1 MSRFH
6 NSQVLYFLLF
16 SILFISP
23 QVISAITLDGILD
36 ETEWQQAQHFNQ
48 LITVEPY
55 SLLEPTYVS
64 DVLVF
69 SDERGIY
76 FGIKNF
82 QPADTR
88 NNDTSARDM
97 NMTSDKNNIVIDFDG
112 NGHSAYSFEVGS
124 AGSIRDGIWNNE
136 NNYSSEWD
144 GNWQA
149 KTSSSNEAWVVEI
162 HIPWDIVSMKN
173 NDQKTR
179 TVKWYF
185 SRSVAHNN
193 QVYANVATVG
203 SRQGFLTDFIP
214 LEILDFVGSSYQ
226 VYGYATARQDFLQKQ
241 VTSDIGVDLFWK
253 SGAGQ
258 QLSLTVNPDFG
269 QIESDNLV
277 VNFAPTE
284 VFFNERRPFFTENQ
298 SLFDIRGANGLR
310 LINTRRIG
318 AKPDVGDGVLS
329 DIDGAIKYTNN
340 ADNLTYG
347 FFAAS
352 ESSNDVIDGR
362 DFFSSRF
369 LRRFNDQSIGF
380 LGSFTDR
387 ADIDRKALV
396 YSLDHEYRWQNKFE
410 LRSQFIMTDIKD
422 QGIKKIGTGGSVRF
436 EHQINENTNQ
446 RIELSHYTHD
456 FEVYDFGFLPRNN
469 LNTARYTGSFK
480 NNNFSDNKLTQER
493 EIRIDAN
500 IRRNDSG
507 DTLGSYFRFFDS
519 WRYKNSSSLSWYFEY
534 LSSGKDDL
542 FSRGNGILD
551 TDSGYTLSATYF
563 TKNTG
568 KFRNHGFL
576 DYIDTYI
583 GGRGFSAH
591 IHPSYYFTDKYNV
604 SLGIYYTDTNDWLNW
619 KQDNIVGSYHRKQL
633 RNILDFNANF
643 SQKQELR
650 LRFQWIAVSAD
661 AKKQLLLND
670 RGGLSQTDLS
680 EVNDFSISNT
690 ALQIRYRY
698 EIAPLSNLYI
708 VYTRGGNAAFE
719 QDTDILNLFDSGIDQ
734 VNGDN
739 FLVKVRFKFL

>member
-1 MSRFH
+1 MSLLKKIVC
-6 NSQVLYFLLF
+6 SVLL
-16 SILFISP
+16 SAVFISSD
-23 QVISAITLDGILD
+23 VMSAIVLDGVLND
-36 ETEWQQAQHFNQ
+36 SEWQRAQKFDQ

-55 SLLEPTYVS
+55 SLSKSEYLSE
-64 DVLVF
+64 VLVF
-69 SDERGIY
+69 SDKNGIY
-76 FGIKNF
+76 FGIKNS

-88 NNDTSARDM
+88 NNDTSPRDM

-112 NGHSAYSFEVGS
+112 NGHSAYAFEVGS

-149 KTSSSNEAWVVEI
+149 RTSNNSSAWIVEI
-162 HIPWDIVSMKN
+162 HIPWDIVSMKK
-173 NDQKTR
+173 NDQNMR

-203 SRQGFLTDFIP
+203 SRQGFLTDFTALQIQ
-214 LEILDFVGSSYQ
+214 DFVASSYQ

-253 SGAGQ
+253 SGGGQ
-258 QLSLTVNPDFG
+258 QLSVTVNPDFG

-318 AKPDVGDGVLS
+318 ARPDAGDAVLS

-347 FFAAS
+347 LFAAS
-352 ESSNDVIDGR
+352 ESKNGVIDGR
-362 DFFSSRF
+362 DFFATRF
-369 LRRFNDQSIGF
+369 LRRLNDQSIGF
-380 LGSFTDR
+380 LGTYTDR
-387 ADIDRKALV
+387 ADIDRTAQV
-396 YSLDHEYRWQNKFE
+396 YAFDHEYRWRNKFE
-410 LRSQFIMTDIKD
+410 LRSQIIRTDINDK
-422 QGIKKIGTGGSVRF
+422 GNNNSGTGGSVRF
-436 EHQINENTNQ
+436 EHQINENTSQ
-446 RIELSHYTHD
+446 RFEISHYTND
-456 FEVYDFGFLPRNN
+456 LEVHDFGFLPRNN
-469 LNTARYTGSFK
+469 LNTARYFGSFK
-480 NNNFSDNKLTQER
+480 KNNFTESRLTQER
-493 EIRIDAN
+493 EIRVDAN
-500 IRRNDSG
+500 IRGNDSG
-507 DTLGSYFRFFDS
+507 DTLGSYYRFMDI

-542 FSRGNGILD
+542 FSRGNGLLD

-563 TKNTG
+563 AKNTG

-576 DYIDTYI
+576 NYIDTYI
-583 GGRGFSAH
+583 GGQGFSAH

-619 KQDNIVGSYHRKQL
+619 KQDDIVGSYHRKQL

-650 LRFQWIAVSAD
+650 LRFQWIAVSAE

-670 RGGLSQTDLS
+670 QGGLSQTDLM

-698 EIAPLSNLYI
+698 EIAPLSNLYV
-708 VYTRGGNAAFE
+708 VYTRAGNASF
-719 QDTDILNLFDSGIDQ
+719 DNDLGIVNLFDSGINQ
-734 VNGDN
+734 INGDN